1 MIASMDGQISAGAG
15 SGGEEALR
23 EQWVH
28 LSQRV
33 VARRVELD
41 LSRAE
46 LAEAAGL
53 ALRTLGDIESARRF
67 RYDRTTLAKLE
78 KGLEWPPGLIT
89 QILQPRRSSMPPR
102 REERTDAD
110 GALERV
116 MRSPDLTD
124 AQKAQIVRLLIAE
137 REAFLRQQM
146 SRAQDLISLLGKA
159 DDDPPGRTGDT

>member
-1 MIASMDGQISAGAG
+1 MDGQDSAEVG
-15 SGGEEALR
+15 SGREKASR
-23 EQWVH
+23 EQWTD
-28 LSQRV
+28 LGQRV

-78 KGLEWPPGLIT
+78 KGLQWTPGSIT
-89 QILQPRRSSMPPR
+89 QILHAWRDLMYPRRR
-102 REERTDAD
+102 GRTDAD
-110 GALERV
+110 VALEHV

-124 AQKAQIVRLLIAE
+124 AQKARIVQLLIAE
-137 REAFLRQQM
+137 QEAFQRQQM
-146 SRAQDLISLLGKA
+146 SRAQDLINLVGKA
-159 DDDPPGRTGDT
+159 DDD